1 MGWLNTIG
9 WLEPGAIYFLAI
21 VPLLILAY
29 LARERPRQATVSSV
43 IAFRALH
50 VMRGQRF
57 GGRPRFTWTFFLE
70 LLLLCLAVLAMA
82 RPYLIRRGRPLAVV
96 LDNSAAM
103 QAQTASGQ
111 TRFAAAIGAIRN
123 ALARQSDS
131 GQTAIY
137 LTAPQPHQ
145 LGGGTFT
152 SAAEASAALS
162 SARVS
167 DAPDDPAAVSGL
179 VGQLNADTHIGTILW
194 ASYRPITPPV
204 PAKIRPV
211 FGSEAI
217 ANYAIGSLT
226 LSRESFGATALQA
239 RITLANFS
247 PSAANLRVSLTGDDR
262 PAGHAEAEVQPGAV
276 VALDLQNLPP
286 AETYRATL
294 EPADGFMLDNVAWAT
309 GSGLRTIAI
318 LFVSPVPSDAAGLAS
333 IPGVSMR
340 TVAPASY
347 LPADL
352 ANYDVVIFEYT
363 VPKELPAIPALM
375 VMPPPGDPVF
385 RFGVKPVRQIEVT
398 TWPSVDPLTDEVNF
412 RLLNLHSGEYLSQHP
427 WLQTTVSGS
436 GGGLI
441 LDGQREGH
449 RIVAT
454 GFNPFPYLGK
464 RNLPMS
470 VLTLNMLGYLAGFGG
485 RTGGFHTGEPWMIP
499 AGVTSVTLPSG
510 RRVAAEPS
518 TVFTTTEAQG
528 IYYLNSAHSRTA
540 RAVNLEDLRT
550 SDLETV
556 APITV
561 SGGLA
566 SNVQS
571 SATAHMSLTPYIL
584 AAILLL
590 IVLEA
595 MLVYR
600 RRPAI
605 QA

>member
-1 MGWLNTIG
+1 MGLLNTIG
-9 WLEPGAIYFLAI
+9 WLEPGAIDFLAI

-103 QAQTASGQ
+103 QAQTSSGQ
-111 TRFAAAIGAIRN
+111 TRFDAALDAVRS
-123 ALARQSDS
+123 ALARQTES
-131 GQTAIY
+131 GQAAIY

-145 LGGGTFT
+145 LGGAFT
-152 SAAEASAALS
+152 SGTEAAAALS
-162 SARVS
+162 GARVS
-167 DAPDDPAAVSGL
+167 DAPDDPAAVAGL

-194 ASYRPITPPV
+194 ASYRPITPPL
-204 PAKIRPV
+204 PPKIRPI
-211 FGSEAI
+211 FSSDAI
-217 ANYAIGSLT
+217 ANYAIGSLA
-226 LSRESFGATALQA
+226 LSRESFGATALHA

-247 PSAANLRVSLTGDDR
+247 PTAANLHLTLTGDSR
-262 PAGHAEAEVQPGAV
+262 PAAHAQAEVQPGAV
-276 VALDLQNLPP
+276 VALELPNLPP
-286 AETYRATL
+286 AEIYRATL
-294 EPADGFMLDNVAWAT
+294 EPADGFMLDNVAYAT
-309 GSGLRTIAI
+309 GSGVRKIAI
-318 LFVSPVPSDAAGLAS
+318 LFVSPVPSDAASLS
-333 IPGVSMR
+333 SLPGVSVQ
-340 TVAPASY
+340 TVAPANY
-347 LPADL
+347 TPNEL
-352 ANYDVVIFEYT
+352 ANYDLVIFEYT
-363 VPKELPAIPALM
+363 VPKELPTVPVLM

-385 RFGVKPVRQIEVT
+385 RFGVEPAAQVAVT
-398 TWPSVDPLTDEVNF
+398 EWPSVDPLTDGVNF
-412 RLLNLHSGEYLSQHP
+412 RLLNLRSGEYLKQHP

-441 LDGQREGH
+441 LNGQRQGH
-449 RIVAT
+449 RMVAT

-485 RTGGFHTGEPWMIP
+485 HSGGFHTGEPWTIP
-499 AGVTSVTLPSG
+499 AGVTSVTFPSG
-510 RRVAAEPS
+510 RKVAVEPS
-518 TVFTTTEAQG
+518 AVFIATDAQG
-528 IYYLNSAHSRTA
+528 IYYLNSAHARTA
-540 RAVNLEDLRT
+540 RAVNLEDLTT

-561 SGGLA
+561 SGGTVGNA
-566 SNVQS
+566 PM
-571 SATAHMSLTPYIL
+571 SATVRAPLTPYIL
-584 AAILLL
+584 VAILFL
-590 IVLEA
+590 IVLESI
-595 MLVYR
+595 LVYR
-600 RRPAI
+600 RRAAI